1 MGIEFNSDINSAAVS
16 NNMFRTEKVSSLFDK
31 LSNSLKISD
40 EKDYSTE
47 VDVSKSEERSKLKDY
62 ENSSER
68 AQSAV
73 NELSVA
79 NSALG
84 EIRDNLFSV
93 KNLLK
98 SISDEEDDDQRKE
111 KQKEIDKNIEDID
124 RIARETSFEDRKIL
138 DGSQEGKSYEVDSST
153 SYQTEKAYK
162 DASSSSL
169 GITSSDI
176 STSENAEELSRQTD
190 EAIEEV
196 EARNAEISE
205 AEEFFTKSIN
215 KNEVAAQNIVSAQS
229 YASSMSYDTA
239 KILSE
244 QVQEDIVGSSVSS
257 LDVQA
262 NQSPNIAIDLL

>member
-93 KNLLK
+93 KTLLK
-98 SISDEEDDDQRKE
+98 SISDDDDERVKSE

-138 DGSQEGKSYEVDSST
+138 V
-153 SYQTEKAYK
+153 
-162 DASSSSL
+162 
-169 GITSSDI
+169 
-176 STSENAEELSRQTD
+176 
-190 EAIEEV
+190 
-196 EARNAEISE
+196 
-205 AEEFFTKSIN
+205 
-215 KNEVAAQNIVSAQS
+215 
-229 YASSMSYDTA
+229 
-239 KILSE
+239 
-244 QVQEDIVGSSVSS
+244 
-257 LDVQA
+257 
-262 NQSPNIAIDLL
+262 